1 VTNIPPA
8 SDPPARPTEAE
19 QTPQTVRVTIPRSQ
33 PYVTYSIIAVTIVIF
48 ILQQVTR
55 SLLQADIPAVL
66 FIKSNEL
73 IRAGQIWRLLTPM
86 LLHGS
91 LAHIG
96 FNMYA
101 LLSFGTGL
109 ERYFGHGRFLL
120 LYLLGAFAGNVAS
133 FLFTDANSLGA
144 STAVFGLLGA
154 EAIFLIQNRKVFP
167 GQFRGAI
174 GNIIFI
180 AAINLFIIG
189 ALPGIDNW
197 GHIGGLLGG
206 LMFTSFAGPKWEV
219 EGIYP
224 ALHLV
229 DKRNSSADLWRAGTV
244 GNDKMTLL
252 IELQCVDNLFVN
264 PVTGVTC
271 IDWGTIEK
279 VAFIV
284 IDRK

>member
-1 VTNIPPA
+1 MTYTIIGI
-8 SDPPARPTEAE
+8 
-19 QTPQTVRVTIPRSQ
+19 TV
-33 PYVTYSIIAVTIVIF
+33 VIF
-48 ILQQVTR
+48 ILQLATR
-55 SLLQADIPAVL
+55 SFLQTDIPAVL

-73 IRAGQIWRLLTPM
+73 IRAGQVWRLLTPM

-91 LAHIG
+91 LPHIA

-109 ERYFGHGRFLL
+109 ERYFGHRKFLL
-120 LYLLGAFAGNVAS
+120 LYVLGAFAGNVAS

-144 STAVFGLLGA
+144 STAIFGLLGA

-189 ALPGIDNW
+189 SLPGIDNW

-224 ALHLV
+224 ALQLV
-229 DKRNSSADLWRAGTV
+229 DKRPFNAV
-244 GNDKMTLL
+244 L
-252 IELQCVDNLFVN
+252 IGAAMVILIFGGLAF
-264 PVTGVTC
+264 
-271 IDWGTIEK
+271 WGI
-279 VAFIV
+279 F
-284 IDRK
+284 R

>member
-1 VTNIPPA
+1 VTDIPPA
-8 SDPPARPTEAE
+8 SDTSAQPAPS
-19 QTPQTVRVTIPRSQ
+19 PQTVRVAIPRSE
-33 PYVTYSIIAVTIVIF
+33 PYVTYSIIGITAVIF
-48 ILQQVTR
+48 ILQLVTR
-55 SLLQADIPAVL
+55 SLLQTDIPAVF

-73 IRAGQIWRLLTPM
+73 IRAGQVWRLLTPM

-91 LAHIG
+91 LTHIG

-120 LYLLGAFAGNVAS
+120 LYILGAFAGNVAS

-180 AAINLFIIG
+180 AAINLFFIG
-189 ALPGIDNW
+189 SLPGIDNW
-197 GHIGGLLGG
+197 GHVGGLLGG

-224 ALHLV
+224 ALRLM
-229 DKRNSSADLWRAGTV
+229 DKRPFSAVLVGAATV
-244 GNDKMTLL
+244 VL
-252 IELQCVDNLFVN
+252 IFGGLAM
-264 PVTGVTC
+264 
-271 IDWGTIEK
+271 WGM
-279 VAFIV
+279 V
-284 IDRK
+284 R